1 MLRFLFLAMMAL
13 QLLVFGAEA
22 EENPLV
28 KQTHIHIENGIV
40 YCDVQTFNQEA
51 YILKVLGGGSPL
63 TIFWQFDVLRE
74 RAFWSNSSVA
84 VVRLGRQ
91 VIPDLVTKRWLMRD
105 LSSGVIRY
113 TSDIH
118 IAMRFLTTMNHAA
131 AVDISLLDQQ
141 EKYILETNLYVY
153 EGEREEETSWWSV
166 IMNWGEDM
174 GSVELVIPGKGGK
187 FE

>member
-1 MLRFLFLAMMAL
+1 MLRFLFLAMMVF

-63 TIFWQFDVLRE
+63 TVFWQFDVLRE

-105 LSSGVIRY
+105 LSAGVIRY

-118 IAMRFLTTMNHAA
+118 VAMRFLTTMNHAA
-131 AVDISLLDQQ
+131 AVDVSLLNKQ
-141 EKYILETNLYVY
+141 EKYILGTKLYVY
-153 EGEREEETSWWSV
+153 EGEWEEEASWWTTM
-166 IMNWGEDM
+166 MNWGEDM
-174 GSVELVIPGKGGK
+174 GSVELIIPDEGAAV
-187 FE
+187 E